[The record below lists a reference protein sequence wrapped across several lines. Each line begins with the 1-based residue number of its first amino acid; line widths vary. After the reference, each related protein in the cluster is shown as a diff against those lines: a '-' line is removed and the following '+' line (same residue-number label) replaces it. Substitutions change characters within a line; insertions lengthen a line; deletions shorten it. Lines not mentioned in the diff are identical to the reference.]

1 LNPTF
6 GGLALCF
13 FNRSLFLIQTI
24 FLPQIPIQLLTM
36 SNLGVFTRQ
45 NPDVDPRRGLRSM
58 VGNLFRQMPIHE
70 RSLHVNPQEGSPLF
84 NGRTP
89 PEIRNEIFI
98 LALTEYTT
106 SEYPKN
112 TGYTRPGY
120 TGKRAVSIA
129 LLRSCRR
136 IYLETYLLVN
146 FPFWPQRAVSK
157 LVGHIS

>member
-1 LNPTF
+1 
-6 GGLALCF
+6 
-13 FNRSLFLIQTI
+13 
-24 FLPQIPIQLLTM
+24 M
-36 SNLGVFTRQ
+36 SNLGFFTQQ
-45 NPDVDPRRGLRSM
+45 NPDVDPMRGLRSM
-58 VGNLFRQMPIHE
+58 FGNLFRQIPIHE

-84 NGRTP
+84 NGRIP

-136 IYLETYLLVN
+136 IYLEIYLLVN
-146 FPFWPQRAVSK
+146 ILFWPRRPALK
-157 LVGHIS
+157 LMGHIS

>member
-1 LNPTF
+1 MFLRCITLHNSKK
-6 GGLALCF
+6 F
-13 FNRSLFLIQTI
+13 FLRQ
-24 FLPQIPIQLLTM
+24 LPSQVLTM
-36 SNLGVFTRQ
+36 SNLGFFPRQ
-45 NPDVDPRRGLRSM
+45 NPDVDPRRGLRSIF
-58 VGNLFRQMPIHE
+58 GNLFRQMPIHE

-84 NGRTP
+84 NGRIP

-106 SEYPKN
+106 SEYRKN

-129 LLRSCRR
+129 LLRACRR

-146 FPFWPQRAVSK
+146 FLFWPRKAVSK

>member
-1 LNPTF
+1 MFLQYITLLNPKK
-6 GGLALCF
+6 F
-13 FNRSLFLIQTI
+13 FLRQPPSQV
-24 FLPQIPIQLLTM
+24 LTM
-36 SNLGVFTRQ
+36 SNLRLFPPQ
-45 NPDVDPRRGLRSM
+45 NPDVDPLRGLRSM
-58 VGNLFRQMPIHE
+58 FGNLFRQVPINE

-84 NGRTP
+84 NGQIP

-129 LLRSCRR
+129 LLQACRR

-146 FPFWPQRAVSK
+146 FLFWPGSPVSK
-157 LVGHIS
+157 LLGHIS